1 MDGATVLCTKNTFVD
16 VEATEEAS
24 GSCAQER
31 PQSAPPLLW
40 TPESPSSA
48 NERCLTPEPVYDAA
62 RVSSV
67 PCPIPLP
74 FLGASSTVLC
84 IKNTFVH
91 VEGTEEAFGS
101 CSQERPQTVPPLLS
115 TPESLSSANEGG
127 LTPVLVV
134 SRVSSVSVPIPLS
147 FLVAPSAMPAAVFEP
162 IPNVGSLAHTR
173 GTCRP
178 CAFWH
183 KPLGCRD
190 EFLCVFCHHCEDG
203 EHDRRKR
210 RKAMVVATLQK
221 GRKEKKIRAE
231 LGQQRDEVRQ
241 HAGSSCGVM

>member
-74 FLGASSTVLC
+74 FLGASTTVLC

-134 SRVSSVSVPIPLS
+134 ARVSSVSVPIPLS

-190 EFLCVFCHHCEDG
+190 GFLCCACSAITARMASTIVGKGVKPWWLLPCKKVA
-203 EHDRRKR
+203 KR
-210 RKAMVVATLQK
+210 RRFGRSWDSNATKFGNMLA
-221 GRKEKKIRAE
+221 RLVE
-231 LGQQRDEVRQ
+231 
-241 HAGSSCGVM
+241 